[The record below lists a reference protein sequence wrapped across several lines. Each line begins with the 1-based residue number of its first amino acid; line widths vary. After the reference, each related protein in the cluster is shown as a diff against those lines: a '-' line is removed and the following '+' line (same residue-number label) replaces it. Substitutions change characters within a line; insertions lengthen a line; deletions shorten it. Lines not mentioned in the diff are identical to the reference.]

1 MWTAN
6 ELLRQHSTRFTFFLQ
21 PPPVYPIA
29 VVADAGSLCPFL
41 FGPRNII
48 YTVAS
53 IRILLYR
60 LYCYCAQRDRK
71 VLIPFLP
78 LIFVCN
84 FLLLIDD
91 RLLFLSSN
99 LLFDRLLVNEELK
112 WAALL
117 ARSGRYF
124 WAIDIPETYAR
135 VPSLTFLRFFYS
147 IISANHH
154 VFYLTGRSSENLDE
168 YLSGKI

>member
-60 LYCYCAQRDRK
+60 LYCCCAQRDRK

-84 FLLLIDD
+84 FLIIIDD

-117 ARSGRYF
+117 ARSGNPRF
-124 WAIDIPETYAR
+124 IIRNCCHRKWLTISRFLNNELGCPEVMLST
-135 VPSLTFLRFFYS
+135 
-147 IISANHH
+147 SA
-154 VFYLTGRSSENLDE
+154 
-168 YLSGKI
+168 